1 VQQFPDR
8 LPWMVS
14 GHVRQTRPAGIREI
28 LKPDSTGRL
37 VRLLNL
43 VLSKVLNL
51 VSIDLAG
58 FSESL
63 STPLRIRPMRHAWYS
78 QLFRKTQ
85 KRSLP
90 ETKFPNIRTEAH
102 GSGFIDLKFG
112 CYIIYI
118 GNPDT

>member
-1 VQQFPDR
+1 MQQFPDR

-58 FSESL
+58 FSKSWIPRGTVYLVERKSRML
-63 STPLRIRPMRHAWYS
+63 
-78 QLFRKTQ
+78 QLLAFD
-85 KRSLP
+85 
-90 ETKFPNIRTEAH
+90 E
-102 GSGFIDLKFG
+102 
-112 CYIIYI
+112 
-118 GNPDT
+118 